1 MFSPLRLAIGVDQ
14 SSPKYLKLVGSFSQ
28 PDGSFYQPDGNFQ
41 CIHDIE
47 PEPEP
52 GKDYSAIDRD
62 ARDNRV
68 LLWCRPEDPGLK
80 IHLFANSVAV
90 LDITLPVDEGLT
102 AEQLAKKCQQ
112 QTRQRCAEVY
122 AEFYDDLKRLVGL
135 LDSRELCFEPQQ
147 EEKPEQ
153 EKKPELYWI
162 SRTLLID
169 KDKDS
174 FSPEHE
180 ALLKDWLKDTQRPED
195 ADDIIK
201 GRIDYSLTW
210 LNYAVVDQLGEEDY
224 RLSTMILAQ
233 YFYAAQA
240 ECNKQLRQAID
251 SAYHDEKLSVSERK
265 LSHSRVATRLH
276 QVDYR
281 EHQKFLNRQKRQL
294 LDEIMTDWDFQQLT
308 SNSQLMIEICSS
320 RLEEADNKKRER
332 STVMTD
338 LLLVTLSFFA
348 VFELSLYLTQFSRE
362 MMSRPALDYNDDRR
376 SFFLEFIAGV
386 DADFMFAL
394 GFGLTVALVLAYR
407 KIKVR

>member
-1 MFSPLRLAIGVDQ
+1 MLSPLRLAIGVDQ
-14 SSPKYLKLVGSFSQ
+14 SSPEYLKLVGSF
-28 PDGSFYQPDGNFQ
+28 YQPYGNFQ

-112 QTRQRCAEVY
+112 QTRQRCKEVY
-122 AEFYDDLKRLVGL
+122 AEFYDDLKRLAAL
-135 LDSRELCFEPQQ
+135 PDSRQLCFEPQQ